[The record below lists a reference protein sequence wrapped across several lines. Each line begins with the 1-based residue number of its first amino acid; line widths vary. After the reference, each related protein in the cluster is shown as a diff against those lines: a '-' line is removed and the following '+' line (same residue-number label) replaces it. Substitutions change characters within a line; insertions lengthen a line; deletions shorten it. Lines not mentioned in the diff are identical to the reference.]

1 MAKLAEKLIIPF
13 IIAVISIAA
22 TFLITNHFEKRAR
35 LGYQLLSKTSLIE
48 IKPDIR
54 NKIKVFYEDKETD
67 KIYSFKVRVVNY
79 GNVALRNQKISFQ
92 FDAAAQIISDSFV
105 TKPAEGFE
113 EIFHTE
119 GGVQSN
125 KREYVISLLNPLKL
139 GDEIVWNFITIN
151 NNSDYIKVSARGE
164 GLEFNLFDPITK
176 NEEVLSGLKG
186 LTVLIAFI
194 LGLCLGYMKQAYR
207 TGKKKFS
214 KKFWA
219 LLLISGVLEFIL
231 LIYLFQ

>member
-13 IIAVISIAA
+13 IIAIISIAA
-22 TFLITNHFEKRAR
+22 TFLIPSHFEKRAR

-54 NKIKVFYEDKETD
+54 NRIKVFYEDKETD

-92 FDAAAQIISDSFV
+92 FDAATQIISDSFV

-119 GGVQSN
+119 G
-125 KREYVISLLNPLKL
+125 
-139 GDEIVWNFITIN
+139 EIGR
-151 NNSDYIKVSARGE
+151 AR
-164 GLEFNLFDPITK
+164 
-176 NEEVLSGLKG
+176 
-186 LTVLIAFI
+186 
-194 LGLCLGYMKQAYR
+194 R
-207 TGKKKFS
+207 
-214 KKFWA
+214 
-219 LLLISGVLEFIL
+219 
-231 LIYLFQ
+231 